1 MLQLGEATQNMLPVQ
16 DTASEARAQAHK
28 GVAAVGS
35 AVGGAQLGGTLALLE
50 QATGLLQ
57 EDKRHGTFT
66 KFTIT
71 VSRWSW
77 GGLGMCI
84 RVRCPSCPRP

>member
-1 MLQLGEATQNMLPVQ
+1 MLQLGEATRNMLPVQ

-66 KFTIT
+66 IT